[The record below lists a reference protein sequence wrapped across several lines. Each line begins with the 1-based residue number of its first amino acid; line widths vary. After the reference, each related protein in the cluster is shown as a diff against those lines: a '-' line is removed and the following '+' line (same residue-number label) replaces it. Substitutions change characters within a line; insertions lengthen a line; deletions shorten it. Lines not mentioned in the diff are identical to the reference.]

1 MEVKTGLWDP
11 QKCPFPLNR
20 GNRYKDYENIFLGPT
35 FVSPEWRCPL
45 NRGVLME
52 RFHCSRDKQNRKS
65 ERKIKNPSGSRGERA
80 PLPSPRLSSS
90 PVILLPRSIPRA
102 CFSYRSFWLEQTT
115 DCSRSRC
122 TIGSW
127 EMSSY
132 RERASTNCKR
142 QSKVTRVDPILQNV
156 LTNPQISIAHC

>member
-52 RFHCSRDKQNRKS
+52 RFHSSRDKQNRKS
-65 ERKIKNPSGSRGERA
+65 ERKIKNPSGS
-80 PLPSPRLSSS
+80 LPSPRLSSS

-122 TIGSW
+122 TIGYW
-127 EMSSY
+127 GMSCY
-132 RERASTNCKR
+132 CERASTDCKR
-142 QSKVTRVDPILQNV
+142 QSKVTRFDPILQNV
-156 LTNPQISIAHC
+156 LTNP